1 MPKRLKSLFIK
12 EVPTPTTFVPLSPIA
27 ADCPFEDL
35 PPVSPISPP
44 ISSTSSLADD
54 DDDFTYNVVEVDTGA
69 ISSIESI
76 SELYSRLGMENN
88 PIYVVE
94 GLVAPLPADMSKM
107 QKQPI
112 ITNLLK
118 NIGHEISAVKE
129 NATTCINAL
138 SSAKN
143 SLDEARRME
152 VGSLNRQIT
161 ALEGQIEQLRA
172 EIRQTEEL
180 KMRQARLIE
189 EEISRI
195 SILDGYLLD
204 Y

>member
-1 MPKRLKSLFIK
+1 MPKKLKSLFIK
-12 EVPTPTTFVPLSPIA
+12 EPPTPASFVPLSPISE
-27 ADCPFEDL
+27 DCPFEDL
-35 PPVSPISPP
+35 PPISPT
-44 ISSTSSLADD
+44 SSTSYGVTDD
-54 DDDFTYNVVEVDTGA
+54 YDDFPYNVVEVDTEALG
-69 ISSIESI
+69 SIESI
-76 SELYSRLGMENN
+76 NELYSRLGMENN

-94 GLVAPLPADMSKM
+94 GLAEPLPADMSKL

-112 ITNLLK
+112 ITSLMK
-118 NIGHEISAVKE
+118 NIGHEISTVKE
-129 NATTCINAL
+129 NATKCINAL
-138 SSAKN
+138 SSARE
-143 SLDEARRME
+143 SLSEARTIE

-172 EIRQTEEL
+172 EIRLAEEL